1 VGRYLRNAVILDGA
15 VALAAGLIALRG
27 RYDSHGHVPAA
38 YVALT
43 VTMPVIWVGTLA
55 LVGAYEPRFIGAGAD
70 EFRRVINAG
79 LGLTSAIAI
88 LSYATKAQVSRE
100 YVLMAMPCAVGID
113 LVARYALRKR
123 LHRLRELGA
132 CMRRA
137 VAVGHP
143 HAVAD
148 LVNELRREPYH
159 GLTVIAACLA
169 GPALRPEEIAG
180 VPVLGGLGDVISAVR
195 ESDADTVAVLACPEL
210 KPIDLRQLAW
220 ELEKT
225 DTDLCLAPAL
235 LDVAG
240 PRTSVRGVAG
250 LPLLYVDHP
259 DLSGLRQVIKGLFDK
274 VAAASALL
282 LLAPALLAIA
292 VAIRLEDGGPALF
305 KQVRV
310 GKDGRPFRLYKF
322 RTMVVEAERQKEALA
337 VHNEGAGVLFK
348 IRDDPRITGV
358 GARLRRWSLDELPQL
373 INVLLGQM
381 SLVGPRPALP
391 EEAAK
396 YGDYVRRRLAVRP
409 GLTGLWQI
417 HGRSDLPWEEAVRLD
432 LRYVENWSL
441 AFDLLI
447 LWKTWPAVAR
457 GHGAY

>member
-1 VGRYLRNAVILDGA
+1 VRERLAVSPRARVAVPTGMSGTADAGGWVGRYLRNAIALDAA

-38 YVALT
+38 YIVLT
-43 VTMPVIWVGTLA
+43 VSLPVIWLGTLA
-55 LVGAYEPRFIGAGAD
+55 LAGAYEPRFIGAGAD

-88 LSYATKAQVSRE
+88 LSYATKAQVSRS
-100 YVLMAMPCAVGID
+100 YVLIAMPCAVGID

-123 LHRLRELGA
+123 LHRLRDSGA
-132 CMRRA
+132 CMHRA

-143 HAVAD
+143 QAVAD

-169 GPALRPEEIAG
+169 GGALRPEEIAG

-195 ESDADTVAVLACPEL
+195 GSDADTVAVLACPEL
-210 KPIDLRQLAW
+210 KPVQLRKLAW

-240 PRTSVRGVAG
+240 PRTSVRATAG

-259 DLSGLRQVIKGLFDK
+259 DLSGIRQVIKGLFDK

-282 LLAPALLAIA
+282 LLAPVMLAIA
-292 VAIRLEDGGPALF
+292 AAI
-305 KQVRV
+305 
-310 GKDGRPFRLYKF
+310 
-322 RTMVVEAERQKEALA
+322 
-337 VHNEGAGVLFK
+337 
-348 IRDDPRITGV
+348 
-358 GARLRRWSLDELPQL
+358 
-373 INVLLGQM
+373 
-381 SLVGPRPALP
+381 
-391 EEAAK
+391 
-396 YGDYVRRRLAVRP
+396 
-409 GLTGLWQI
+409 
-417 HGRSDLPWEEAVRLD
+417 
-432 LRYVENWSL
+432 
-441 AFDLLI
+441 
-447 LWKTWPAVAR
+447 
-457 GHGAY
+457 

>member
-1 VGRYLRNAVILDGA
+1 MPTAVSGTADAGGWVGRYLRNAMVLDAA

-38 YVALT
+38 YIVLT
-43 VTMPVIWVGTLA
+43 VSLPVIWLGTLA
-55 LVGAYEPRFIGAGAD
+55 LAGAYEPRFIGAGAD

-88 LSYATKAQVSRE
+88 LSYATKTQVSRS
-100 YVLMAMPCAVGID
+100 YVLIAMPCAVGID

-123 LHRLRELGA
+123 LHRLRDSGA

-143 HAVAD
+143 QAVAD

-169 GPALRPEEIAG
+169 GAALRPDEIAG
-180 VPVLGGLGDVISAVR
+180 VPVLGGLDDVISAVR
-195 ESDADTVAVLACPEL
+195 GSDADTVAVLTCPEL
-210 KPIDLRQLAW
+210 KPVQLRQLAW

-240 PRTSVRGVAG
+240 PRTSVRAAAG

-259 DLSGLRQVIKGLFDK
+259 DLSGLRQVIKSLFDK
-274 VAAASALL
+274 VAAVSVLAHSHLL
-282 LLAPALLAIA
+282 EQRRAA
-292 VAIRLEDGGPALF
+292 VLQPDHQRDRQHDRLEDGGPALF

-310 GKDGRPFRLYKF
+310 GKDGRPFRL
-322 RTMVVEAERQKEALA
+322 
-337 VHNEGAGVLFK
+337 
-348 IRDDPRITGV
+348 
-358 GARLRRWSLDELPQL
+358 
-373 INVLLGQM
+373 
-381 SLVGPRPALP
+381 
-391 EEAAK
+391 
-396 YGDYVRRRLAVRP
+396 
-409 GLTGLWQI
+409 
-417 HGRSDLPWEEAVRLD
+417 
-432 LRYVENWSL
+432 
-441 AFDLLI
+441 
-447 LWKTWPAVAR
+447 
-457 GHGAY
+457 